1 MVFMVRIISKIETS
15 HLSISHQLV
24 PPFIQ
29 RHSGTKVTETACVI
43 ILTKSLN
50 VHIAIC
56 CH

>member
-15 HLSISHQLV
+15 HLSIPHQLV

-29 RHSGTKVTETACVI
+29 RQSGTKVIETACVI

>member
-29 RHSGTKVTETACVI
+29 RHSGTKVTETAWVI